1 LSVIGGHYVDGRQ
14 VTPEHP
20 IDQIGT
26 FDVIV
31 EATGI
36 ATLEFDLFEVLA
48 MNGVYAVTG
57 IAAGDRPL
65 NVDGAKIMRQLVLRN
80 QVVVGSVN
88 ASRDHFQL
96 AVDDLVLAETRW
108 PHHVADLITHRHPYA
123 DFDAAFEHHGSD
135 EIKVVLEW
143 A

>member
-1 LSVIGGHYVDGRQ
+1 
-14 VTPEHP
+14 
-20 IDQIGT
+20 
-26 FDVIV
+26 
-31 EATGI
+31 
-36 ATLEFDLFEVLA
+36 
-48 MNGVYAVTG
+48 MYAVTG
-57 IAAGDRPL
+57 IASGDIPQK
-65 NVDGAKIMRQLVLRN
+65 VDGAKIMRQIVLRN
-80 QVVVGSVN
+80 KVVVCSFN